1 MDIRSSITR
10 GSFTLIPAYVWYLAI
25 VLALMTGVSFALQSG
40 QSLEDAKTIIRLN
53 MEDVEATIQ
62 DYGKATN
69 TIRIES
75 DAQAIAKAHALAYMI
90 ELRPS
95 IIGNEQELER
105 IKNMLEVD
113 EITVSDK
120 NGITVGSTVNRYLGF
135 DFNSNT
141 YTKEF
146 MLAIYYKDFE
156 LAQKPRPN
164 AVDQT
169 LFQYAGVSRID
180 QPGIVQV
187 GFRPERLK
195 RVLQT
200 ADISR
205 VAREWRIG
213 ARGLVM
219 IADFD
224 GRILSTFDGRNLGK
238 SLTAYGFPEKAF
250 NGAEGEFKATVQGEK
265 SLFMFR
271 FVDNL
276 LVIASV
282 PEEEIYRERNYN
294 SSIMLLVSLIALAV
308 SGVLPKADRSS

>member
-1 MDIRSSITR
+1 
-10 GSFTLIPAYVWYLAI
+10 
-25 VLALMTGVSFALQSG
+25 MTGVSFALQSG
-40 QSLEDAKTIIRLN
+40 QSLEEAKTIIRLN

-75 DAQAIAKAHALAYMI
+75 DAQAIAKAHSLAYMI
-90 ELRPS
+90 GIKPS
-95 IIGNEQELER
+95 IIGDAQELEMIR
-105 IKNMLEVD
+105 KLLDVD
-113 EITVSDK
+113 ELHISDK
-120 NGITVGSTVNRYLGF
+120 NGIIEGSTIGSYIGY
-135 DFNSNT
+135 DMTSDPQS
-141 YTKEF
+141 KEF

-156 LAQKPRPN
+156 LAQKPQPKGI
-164 AVDQT
+164 DKT
-169 LFQYAGVSRID
+169 LFQYAGVDRLD

-271 FVDNL
+271 FVDNF

-282 PEEEIYRERNYN
+282 PEEEIYRKRNYN